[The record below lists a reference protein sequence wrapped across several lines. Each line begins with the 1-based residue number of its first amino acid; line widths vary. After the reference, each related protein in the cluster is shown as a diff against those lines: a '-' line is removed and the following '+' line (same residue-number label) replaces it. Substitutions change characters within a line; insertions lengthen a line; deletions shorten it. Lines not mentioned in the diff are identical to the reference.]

1 MDSETLN
8 EREIIMSIE
17 IRCECGQPLKVDD
30 DAVGQ
35 KYKCPLCARTIEVPH
50 PLSDAPVET
59 STNGAGQL
67 IEVLGRIAV
76 QLENISN
83 RLTKIESR
91 LDR

>member
-1 MDSETLN
+1 
-8 EREIIMSIE
+8 MSIE

-35 KYKCPLCARTIEVPH
+35 KYKCPLCSRTIEVPDTVSNT
-50 PLSDAPVET
+50 PAET
-59 STNGAGQL
+59 SANGAGQL
-67 IEVLGRIAV
+67 IEVLGRMAV

-83 RLTKIESR
+83 RLTNIEAR